1 MKNFLLIFLFTV
13 SYGFAQSSGIT
24 YQAVIY
30 NPNGEQLPGVNNQ
43 YAALI
48 DRNVCLQ
55 FEILDASGSVEYQEN
70 VQVTTD
76 SFGMVNLLIGTHT
89 QTSGYAANFSTVN
102 WGADAKFLKVDID
115 INGTCTNFEELSNQP
130 FTYVPFAYYSPAS
143 DIPGPEGPP
152 GVDGIDGI
160 DGEDGVDGTDGK
172 DGTDGVDGINGLKS
186 LITTTDEPAGSNCEN
201 GGTKVEIGIDI
212 NNDGV
217 LNDNEIDSNQTKYIC
232 GGLDGAIG
240 SKSLIMTTDEPAG
253 SNCENGGIKVEI
265 GIDTNNDGVL
275 NDNEIDS
282 NQTKYICGGLD
293 GINGVDGSDGVD
305 GQGANLISG
314 NPNSDELYT
323 LIIPSTTLFNFMLSD
338 NGLRLITSPFG
349 SQGEEALFSIDI
361 YEISSS
367 GLNKIGNNSI
377 EFNQAN
383 GNYSIVPNYNGSKI
397 FCKGIDS
404 SLIEIWELVS
414 GNWTNTKSLDLQLTQ
429 DYKLV
434 SISKNESIIALS
446 GKYPSIDTKFFQ
458 INSSGEWTNTT
469 NFGKTFEDF
478 SEDLK
483 YIVYQSE
490 PGVINNYEY
499 SQGQLIDRG
508 DPINLGLVGGGLG
521 GYGNKLSVDN
531 SGNTIAVSVYEKV
544 IPNPTTYGQ
553 NIRVYQYEESFNK
566 WIQKGEEISTNTYE
580 YTNIESLDISSDGS
594 KIISVVY
601 KQRDGHQYC
610 YDCVR
615 NAYIVEYELQSNK
628 WVTSNYTPIF
638 STSGENNS
646 IAAAS
651 IKNKTIVIIENIQN
665 KSILKIKIFN

>member
-48 DRNVCLQ
+48 DKNVCLQ

-143 DIPGPEGPP
+143 DTPGPEGPP
-152 GVDGIDGI
+152 GLDGIDGI
-160 DGEDGVDGTDGK
+160 DGKDGVDGTDGK
-172 DGTDGVDGINGLKS
+172 DGVDGINGLKS

-232 GGLDGAIG
+232 GG
-240 SKSLIMTTDEPAG
+240 
-253 SNCENGGIKVEI
+253 V
-265 GIDTNNDGVL
+265 
-275 NDNEIDS
+275 
-282 NQTKYICGGLD
+282 D

-314 NPNSDELYT
+314 YPNSDELYT
-323 LIIPSTTLFNFMLSD
+323 LIIPYTFLAHFKLSD

-349 SQGEEALFSIDI
+349 SQGEEAVFSIDI

-383 GNYSIVPNYNGSKI
+383 GDYSFVPNYNGSKI
-397 FCKGIDS
+397 FCKGRDS

-429 DYKLV
+429 DYKLA
-434 SISKNESIIALS
+434 SISKNESIISLS
-446 GKYPSIDTKFFQ
+446 KSYPSIDTKFFQ
-458 INSSGEWTNTT
+458 INSSGEWINTT
-469 NFGKTFEDF
+469 NFEKTFEDF
-478 SEDLK
+478 SEDSK

-499 SQGQLIDRG
+499 SQVQLIDRG

-521 GYGNKLSVDN
+521 GYGNKLSIDN
-531 SGNTIAVSVYEKV
+531 SGNTIAVSVYEEV
-544 IPNPTTYGQ
+544 IPNPRTYGQ
-553 NIRVYQYEESFNK
+553 NIHVYQYEESSNK

-594 KIISVVY
+594 KIISVIY
-601 KQRDGHQYC
+601 KHRDGHQYC

-615 NAYIVEYELQSNK
+615 SAYIVEYELQSNK
-628 WVTSNYTPIF
+628 WVTSNYIPIF
-638 STSGENNS
+638 STSGESNS
-646 IAAAS
+646 IGAVS

-665 KSILKIKIFN
+665 KLILKIKIFN

>member
-48 DRNVCLQ
+48 DKNVCLQ

-143 DIPGPEGPP
+143 DTPGPEGPP
-152 GVDGIDGI
+152 GLDGIDGI
-160 DGEDGVDGTDGK
+160 DGKDGVDGTDGK
-172 DGTDGVDGINGLKS
+172 DGVDGINGLKS

-232 GGLDGAIG
+232 GG
-240 SKSLIMTTDEPAG
+240 
-253 SNCENGGIKVEI
+253 V
-265 GIDTNNDGVL
+265 
-275 NDNEIDS
+275 
-282 NQTKYICGGLD
+282 D

-314 NPNSDELYT
+314 YPNSDELYT
-323 LIIPSTTLFNFMLSD
+323 LIIPYTFLAHFKLSD

-349 SQGEEALFSIDI
+349 SQGEEAVFSIDI

-383 GNYSIVPNYNGSKI
+383 GDYSFVPNYNGSKI
-397 FCKGIDS
+397 FCKGRDS

-429 DYKLV
+429 DYKLA
-434 SISKNESIIALS
+434 SISKNESIISLS
-446 GKYPSIDTKFFQ
+446 KSYPSIDTKFFQ
-458 INSSGEWTNTT
+458 INSSGEWINTT
-469 NFGKTFEDF
+469 NFEKTFEDF
-478 SEDLK
+478 SEDSK

-521 GYGNKLSVDN
+521 GYGNKLSIDN
-531 SGNTIAVSVYEKV
+531 SGNTIAVSVYEEV
-544 IPNPTTYGQ
+544 IPNPRTYGQ
-553 NIRVYQYEESFNK
+553 NIHVYQYEESSNK

-594 KIISVVY
+594 KIISVIY
-601 KQRDGHQYC
+601 KHRDGHQYC

-615 NAYIVEYELQSNK
+615 SAYIVEYELQSNK
-628 WVTSNYTPIF
+628 WVTSNYIPIF
-638 STSGENNS
+638 STSGESNS
-646 IAAAS
+646 IGAVS

-665 KSILKIKIFN
+665 KLILKIKIFN